1 MFQVHGVHAG
11 HLQLRA
17 EGLRRAAVG
26 AAQLPVLQRRPQ
38 RWTPPLGRAAST
50 RRHCDLVQGDFKGA
64 VNVMNAIKNERKKI
78 GKNRPGE

>member
-17 EGLRRAAVG
+17 EGLRRAAVR

-38 RWTPPLGRAAST
+38 RRTPPLGRAAST
-50 RRHCDLVQGDFKGA
+50 RRHCDVVQGDLMGA
-64 VNVMNAIKNERKKI
+64 ANVMNYEKK
-78 GKNRPGE
+78 K